1 MCVIV
6 CLISDSFLY
15 FYNPNILIYRQQIS
29 FSILSPSLA
38 LVVHI
43 ALPLPTFMFSI
54 AINFLS
60 NAKEHCGKGRN
71 AGLLQGLDIQHS
83 LF

>member
-1 MCVIV
+1 MCVVV
-6 CLISDSFLY
+6 CLISESFLY
-15 FYNPNILIYRQQIS
+15 FYKPNILIYRQIS

-38 LVVHI
+38 LVGHI

-83 LF
+83 VF